1 MEYYSGV
8 LFLTTNRVGVFDE
21 AFTSRI
27 HISLYYPPLER
38 SPTLQIFQ
46 KNWERIQARYNK
58 EKRLIKIEVP
68 EITEFALDYFDKN
81 DQGRWN
87 GRQIRNAFQSALALA
102 ELDALGTDDMFDDAV
117 DQNRLVTL
125 RKSHFE
131 VVAAAYKGFID
142 YLKQVYGAD
151 FARRARENLWR
162 YDTFGIAKMPNALT
176 TRLRVAEPAPPAPE
190 PWPPQTHASYNTT
203 RDNYPPYPPQQS
215 YPDRYDYQ
223 NQRTRYAQSPGNA
236 PYRDPR
242 EAAPNTAPYSPRPAS
257 AQQEGYGRG
266 GPYDRRDLSQPGGP
280 PGWDGGGR
288 EQAPSRGDQMPPQ
301 HSHSHS
307 YEGQVGP
314 DSRLSPFRGPER

>member
-46 KNWERIQARYNK
+46 KNWERIQARYDK
-58 EKRLIKIEVP
+58 DKRSIDIKVS

-81 DQGRWN
+81 EQGRWN

-102 ELDALGTDDMFDDAV
+102 ELDALGTDDIFDDAV

-162 YDTFGIAKMPNALT
+162 YDTFGITKMPNALT
-176 TRLRVAEPAPPAPE
+176 TRLRVAEPAPPPE
-190 PWPPQTHASYNTT
+190 AWPPQSHGGYNTN
-203 RDNYPPYPPQQS
+203 RDNYPPYPPPQS

-223 NQRTRYAQSPGNA
+223 NQRARYSQSPGNV

-242 EAAPNTAPYSPRPAS
+242 EAPPNPAPYDPRPPPAHP
-257 AQQEGYGRG
+257 EGYGRG
-266 GPYDRRDLSQPGGP
+266 MPYDRQPGGP
-280 PGWDGGGR
+280 PGWDASR
-288 EQAPSRGDQMPPQ
+288 EQAPPRSDPMPPQ

-307 YEGQVGP
+307 YEGQLGP
-314 DSRLSPFRGPER
+314 DNRLSPFRGAER